1 MNILIGSGYLPDKNK
16 PFHKFSFN
24 IIKIIILVLEIKIK
38 EDNIQKRIKP

>member
-24 IIKIIILVLEIKIK
+24 IIKIIILVLEIKMK
-38 EDNIQKRIKP
+38 SKRIISRKG